1 LNARLSTAEQ
11 KASAVTVED
20 TEPQSAT
27 ETMDIA
33 TPDPP
38 DTPNES
44 PAAAPSSNDSASA
57 DGVEDDKAVD
67 SAKTSPPTSALSAD
81 GKLQIKGFALNPAG
95 ADKRYAY
102 RFTVGRTDKDKGSDS
117 VSGSIWIAVNGLL
130 EGAPKRLPL
139 RQVSDQD
146 ASFIRMRFKQLQIV
160 EGNLHLPSGFSPKN
174 MIVEA
179 KPTDDRYTA
188 VSMTF
193 PWKVN

>member
-38 DTPNES
+38 DTPSES
-44 PAAAPSSNDSASA
+44 PPAAAPSSNDSASTV
-57 DGVEDDKAVD
+57 GVEDDKAAD
-67 SAKTSPPTSALSAD
+67 SAMTSPPTPTPSTD
-81 GKLQIKGFALNPAG
+81 GKLQIKGFTLNPVG
-95 ADKRYAY
+95 ADKLYAY
-102 RFTVGRTDKDKGSDS
+102 RFTVGRADKGSDS

-139 RQVSDQD
+139 RQVSDHD

-160 EGNLHLPSGFSPKN
+160 EGNLRLPSGFSPKN

-179 KPTDDRYTA
+179 KPTDDRYMA